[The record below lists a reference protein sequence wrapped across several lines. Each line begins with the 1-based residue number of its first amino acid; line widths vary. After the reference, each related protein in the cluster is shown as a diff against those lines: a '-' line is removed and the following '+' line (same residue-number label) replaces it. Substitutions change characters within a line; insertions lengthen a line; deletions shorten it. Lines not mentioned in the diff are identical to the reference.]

1 MKFKWSELI
10 YSGLIFLNLRT
21 FVSSMAVYDIFK
33 ARYSFASAC
42 FIGFMFYL
50 QVSREREL
58 EDVRT

>member
-21 FVSSMAVYDIFK
+21 FVHAMVVSDIFK
-33 ARYSFASAC
+33 ARYSFVPAC

-50 QVSREREL
+50 QVSREKEL
-58 EDVRT
+58 EDART